1 MSHAECCSAD
11 DHLDFT
17 VPESSLPDVQPI
29 CDEPSSVSHV
39 LPQLDHDWD
48 NIIAHLTDDNEEV
61 TELMDII
68 EDFDG
73 LVDDDRKTSSIS
85 VIGRR
90 IAYSL
95 KQVRHHCDL

>member
-1 MSHAECCSAD
+1 VLNAVCCSAD

-17 VPESSLPDVQPI
+17 VPESSLPDILPI
-29 CDEPSSVSHV
+29 CDEPSSASLV
-39 LPQLDHDWD
+39 LPLQEHDWD
-48 NIIAHLTDDNEEV
+48 HIIAHLTDVQEGE

-95 KQVRHHCDL
+95 KQV